1 MSDTAENVENQD
13 VEPVVADQVEV
24 VSDGDTPT
32 PETIPLSSHL
42 HQKNKWKQREESK
55 RQELSSKDAEIE
67 LLKLRNQQLSDQ
79 SQKPQTVKRPKIED
93 FDTDEEYDDAIDAW
107 HDQRAEAKASAAIE
121 NYDSTRKKTREQI
134 QLEEQNDKAL
144 DSYYEKAQALNASDF
159 SDSED
164 RVIEAF
170 GKDTVLAIIK
180 DIDGSEN
187 LIYNLGNDK
196 AAIARF
202 LEMKNS
208 PIKFVSELTK
218 YAEKNSNIKTSNPP
232 PPDEADTVI
241 GQVGSIDAKLAK
253 LRAKRDKAPLSEK
266 TAIMNE
272 IIALKRQG

>member
-13 VEPVVADQVEV
+13 VEPVVTDQIEV

-32 PETIPLSSHL
+32 PETVPLSSHL
-42 HQKNKWKQREESK
+42 HQKNKWKQREENK

-107 HDQRAEAKASAAIE
+107 HDQRAEAKARAAIE
-121 NYDSTRKKTREQI
+121 NYDNTRKKTREQS
-134 QLEEQNDKAL
+134 QFEEQNDKAL
-144 DSYYEKAQALNASDF
+144 DSYYEKAQALNAADF

-202 LEMKNS
+202 TEMKNS

-232 PPDEADTVI
+232 PPDEADGHSCGI
-241 GQVGSIDAKLAK
+241 
-253 LRAKRDKAPLSEK
+253 
-266 TAIMNE
+266 
-272 IIALKRQG
+272 